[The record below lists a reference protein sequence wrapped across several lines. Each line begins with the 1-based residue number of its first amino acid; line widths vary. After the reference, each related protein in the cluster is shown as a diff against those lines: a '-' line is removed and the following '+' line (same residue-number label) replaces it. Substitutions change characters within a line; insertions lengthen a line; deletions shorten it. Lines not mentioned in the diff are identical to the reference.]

1 MGIFFLLLGTIIG
14 SFLNVVILRYGK
26 DSLDGRSHC
35 MECDKQLK
43 WYELIP
49 VLSFVFLRGKCGG
62 CGKKISFQYPLVEVG
77 TGLIFLGIFL
87 KIENVLEILFISLL
101 FSLLVFIIVYDLYH
115 KIVPDLFSYSFA
127 ALALLYNFLFFSY
140 DYVTMISGPVLFVPF
155 WLLWMISKGRWIGL
169 GDGKLALGIG
179 WFLGLSGGISAVLLA
194 FWIGAGVSVLL
205 LVISRISQL
214 SVWKKRL
221 TMKTEV
227 PFAPF
232 LIIGFWLV
240 FFFDVNVLFI

>member
-35 MECDKQLK
+35 VDCDKQLK

-49 VLSFVFLRGKCGG
+49 ILSFVFLRGKCGK
-62 CGKKISFQYPLVEVG
+62 CGKKISIQYPLVEIG
-77 TGLIFLGIFL
+77 TGLVFLGIYL
-87 KIENVLEILFISLL
+87 KIENILEVLFISLL
-101 FSLLVFIIVYDLYH
+101 FSLLIFIIVYDLYH
-115 KIVPDLFSYSFA
+115 KVIPDFFSYSFGV
-127 ALALLYNFLFFSY
+127 LALLYNFIFLPL
-140 DYVTMISGPVLFVPF
+140 DYVTIITGPILFLPF
-155 WLLWMISKGRWIGL
+155 WFLWFISKGRWIGL

-179 WFLGLSGGISAVLLA
+179 WFLGMTGGISAVLLA
-194 FWIGAGVSVLL
+194 FWIGAAVSILL

-214 SVWKKRL
+214 SAWKKRL

>member
-35 MECDKQLK
+35 VKCDKQLS
-43 WYELIP
+43 WFELIP
-49 VLSFVFLRGKCGG
+49 VLSYLFLRGKCNG
-62 CGKKISFQYPLVEVG
+62 CGDKISIQYPLVEVG
-77 TGLIFLGIFL
+77 TGLIFFGIYMKTEHIL
-87 KIENVLEILFISLL
+87 EVLFVSLL
-101 FSLLVFIIVYDLYH
+101 FSLLVFILVYDLYH
-115 KIVPDLFSYSFA
+115 KIIPDFFSYGFG
-127 ALALLYNFLFFSY
+127 ALALLYNFIFVPLDYLTILAGPILF
-140 DYVTMISGPVLFVPF
+140 IPF
-155 WLLWMISKGRWIGL
+155 WLLWAVSSGRWIGL

-179 WFLGLSGGISAVLLA
+179 WFLGIVGGISAVLLA
-194 FWIGAGVSVLL
+194 FWIGAVVGMLL

-214 SVWKKRL
+214 SRYKKRL